1 MHRLPFR
8 LRCAPVRRSALALV
22 AAVALCAAAPLA
34 AQEEAMEAADTSP
47 VVEMIRADWDGV
59 SEKLTSL
66 AEAIPEDAYGWAPA
80 EEVRSVG
87 EVVIHVAGPNFGLS
101 QALLGAEAEGANPL
115 RELGESPSKE
125 EILAAFGAS
134 VERVDGLM
142 AGLTEADLEKS
153 YEAFGRQ
160 MSGYRVVNILTT
172 HSHEHLGQ
180 LIAYA
185 RANGVAPPWSR

>member
-1 MHRLPFR
+1 
-8 LRCAPVRRSALALV
+8 
-22 AAVALCAAAPLA
+22 
-34 AQEEAMEAADTSP
+34 MEAADAGP

-59 SEKLTSL
+59 SEKFASL
-66 AEAIPEDAYGWAPA
+66 AEAIPEDDYGWAPA
-80 EEVRSVG
+80 EDVRSVG

-101 QALLGAEAEGANPL
+101 RALEGGEEEGNPL
-115 RELGESPSKE
+115 RDLGENPSKE
-125 EILAAFGAS
+125 EILAAFAAS
-134 VERVDGLM
+134 VERVDRLM
-142 AGLTEADLEKS
+142 AGLTEADLEAS

-185 RANGVAPPWSR
+185 RSNGVTPPWSR